1 MRIFRINKKG
11 LKMNKM
17 LKFIEEINSDY
28 FWKEQFQVLGIVIHH
43 VSLLLN

>member
-1 MRIFRINKKG
+1 
-11 LKMNKM
+11 MNKM